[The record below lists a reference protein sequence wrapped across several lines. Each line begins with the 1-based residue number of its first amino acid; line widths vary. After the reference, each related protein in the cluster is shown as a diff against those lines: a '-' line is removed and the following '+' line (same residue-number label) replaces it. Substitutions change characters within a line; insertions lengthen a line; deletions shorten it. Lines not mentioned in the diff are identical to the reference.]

1 MKFFSR
7 VVMINEAKNNG
18 VSTRRSAAFGA
29 SRSGRRFKS
38 AFVVA
43 LAALS
48 CVGCVG
54 RKQYAINEAILVSE
68 RRQLEDE
75 IYRLQFELRDAL
87 AENERLRREVGGD
100 AASVPELRERANAA
114 GTTDA
119 FFPGLDASQ
128 TRTRTTGGAR
138 KVETPA
144 AAPVARRTAAPV
156 LRTDGASRKVAP
168 ESAGQGAVETLPEYV
183 PIPVSSKRIDEGNAS
198 VAASRRALQA
208 VSNAPTPQ
216 IAQTAQNARNAQN
229 SRSAQVAQVAQN
241 NASRRSYATAPTA
254 PPTAGKTFG
263 VRRELAAAP
272 PSVVASTEE
281 DAETRLAPVVPVA
294 ASTARASKDDGVVAS
309 VFVDS
314 ASTKEKKRA
323 SEPRSDAAWSPLAR

>member
-7 VVMINEAKNNG
+7 VAMINESKDNG
-18 VSTRRSAAFGA
+18 VSTRRLAAFGA

-100 AASVPELRERANAA
+100 AASVPESRERANAV

-128 TRTRTTGGAR
+128 TRTRTTGGVR

-183 PIPVSSKRIDEGNAS
+183 PIPVSSKRNDEGNAS
-198 VAASRRALQA
+198 VAASRRASQA

-216 IAQTAQNARNAQN
+216 IAQTAQNSRNAQI
-229 SRSAQVAQVAQN
+229 AQIAQN

-272 PSVVASTEE
+272 PAVVASTEE
-281 DAETRLAPVVPVA
+281 DAETRFAPVVPVA

-323 SEPRSDAAWSPLAR
+323 SEPRSDAVWSPLAR

>member
-100 AASVPELRERANAA
+100 AASVPESRERANAA

-138 KVETPA
+138 NVET
-144 AAPVARRTAAPV
+144 PVARRTAAPV
-156 LRTDGASRKVAP
+156 LRTDGASRKAAP

-183 PIPVSSKRIDEGNAS
+183 PIPVSSKRNDEGNAS
-198 VAASRRALQA
+198 VAASRRASQA

-216 IAQTAQNARNAQN
+216 IAQTAQNVQN

-254 PPTAGKTFG
+254 PSTAGKTFG

-272 PSVVASTEE
+272 PAVVASTEE

>member
-7 VVMINEAKNNG
+7 VAMINETKTSG

-100 AASVPELRERANAA
+100 AASVPESRERANAA

-138 KVETPA
+138 KVESPA

-156 LRTDGASRKVAP
+156 SRTDGASRKVAP

-183 PIPVSSKRIDEGNAS
+183 PIPVSSKRNDEGNAS
-198 VAASRRALQA
+198 VAASRRASQA
-208 VSNAPTPQ
+208 VSSAPTSQ
-216 IAQTAQNARNAQN
+216 IARTAQNARN
-229 SRSAQVAQVAQN
+229 SRSSQVAQIAQN

-272 PSVVASTEE
+272 PAVVASTEE